1 MWNTDLMP
9 IVEVFII
16 DCLSHFSFRWMSLG
30 NQLSGVRLVDEGLRA
45 RFKAAY
51 PDVEVQ
57 PPSPPRASVMEVDSV
72 ATPQLRSPFAAT
84 EPKST
89 NTQFGEHVAPETSYP
104 SEEKP
109 MPVDVEIS

>member
-1 MWNTDLMP
+1 
-9 IVEVFII
+9 
-16 DCLSHFSFRWMSLG
+16 MSLG
-30 NQLSGVRLVDEGLRA
+30 NQLNGVRLVDDGLRA

-57 PPSPPRASVMEVDSV
+57 PASPPRTSAMELDSN
-72 ATPQLRSPFAAT
+72 AAQIRSPFGGM

-89 NTQFGEHVAPETSYP
+89 ATQFVESTAPEAAYP

-109 MPVDVEIS
+109 ITLDVEMVS